1 MRKGIRLPHIAVLL
15 ALLAALAG
23 CISPPPAGTEPI
35 DALVSAQ
42 QDAIRAADV
51 DAALGTVNPDDAWYR
66 TEMANLVRDQAVAP
80 VEDYTRTVKNIRQI
94 DDATWEATLTQRYT
108 AGGESRSSQCV
119 HRFIAIGNRI
129 YDAGPAFPQY
139 RDGKVTVYHTADTRE
154 MARELS
160 AAVNVYLAE
169 LEAAWG
175 FMPKEGLHIK
185 LYDDHEVFL
194 QSIKLTLPAWVGG
207 WHESGESIKLFAAMR
222 RADAYA
228 PMLRHETTHMALSE
242 LTGDNAAYWMHE
254 GFATLLEQTGTAA
267 LTSPY
272 IADMDALEG
281 LYRQK
286 RLPDITDHLSAN
298 PELLSDSLD
307 VRGYYAYSCAMVV
320 WLLDE
325 RSPDILK
332 PVFEA
337 LRACDMIPGTA
348 AEKIEALNER
358 TAAALRS
365 AAQIEFGED
374 FEDWLEQK
382 IIAFTNS

>member
-1 MRKGIRLPHIAVLL
+1 MRAGIRLPQIAMLL
-15 ALLAALAG
+15 ALLTALAG
-23 CISPPPAGTEPI
+23 CVSPPSADTWPI
-35 DALVSAQ
+35 EALVSAQ

-51 DAALGTVNPDDAWYR
+51 EAMLGTVNPDDAWYR
-66 TEMANLVRDQAVAP
+66 TEMANLVRDQATVP

-94 DDATWEATLTQRYT
+94 DDTTWEATLTQRYV
-108 AGGESRSSQCV
+108 AGGENRSSQCV
-119 HRFIAIGNRI
+119 HRFTAIGNRI
-129 YDAGPAFPQY
+129 YDVGPAFTQY
-139 RDGKVTVYHTADTRE
+139 RDGKVTVYHTADTGE

-160 AAVNVYLAE
+160 AVVNEYLSE

-175 FMPKEGLHIK
+175 FVPKEGLCIK

-207 WHESGESIKLFAAMR
+207 WHESGESIKLFMAMR

-228 PMLRHETTHMALSE
+228 SMLRHETTHKALSE
-242 LTGDNAAYWMHE
+242 LTGDNSAYWMQE

-267 LTSPY
+267 LSSPY
-272 IADMDALEG
+272 IADMDALAG
-281 LYRQK
+281 LYQQNQ
-286 RLPDITDHLSAN
+286 LADVADHMSAN

-307 VRGYYAYSCAMVV
+307 VRGYYAYSCAMVA

-325 RSPDILK
+325 RSPGILM
-332 PVFEA
+332 PVFKA
-337 LRACDMIPGTA
+337 LRAYKTIPGTA
-348 AEKIEALNER
+348 AEKISALNER